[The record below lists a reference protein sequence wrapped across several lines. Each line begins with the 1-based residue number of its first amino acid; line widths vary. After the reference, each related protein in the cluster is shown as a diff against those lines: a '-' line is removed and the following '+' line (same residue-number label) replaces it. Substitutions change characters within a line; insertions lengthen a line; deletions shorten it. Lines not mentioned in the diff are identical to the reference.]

1 MVLSLLTRSF
11 LLGLLAFLPSL
22 SVYARPVV
30 ISIDAGS
37 NNGAQIGTFIG
48 LEAKKNFPELE
59 KRYDSYLAF
68 LLSPSQFKQLLPQV
82 NSLKAA
88 IDPDYQAEVNAIAAV
103 WQLNTLDKLG
113 DNKLSV
119 NEFWLLQLL
128 PDLTAVN
135 KGSALA
141 IANRSDKNPI
151 AARNLDWKSTPELRS
166 LQTINI
172 YQYEDRTLVS
182 LGFAGLAGV
191 INGFNDQGL
200 FVSLLDATEQQASTS
215 LLPQNSSSFDL
226 RTLLKHFDKI
236 APAGHELAQKSY
248 SRGHQVL
255 FADQGNIAVLEQ
267 PAGEIGKLRKTH
279 SAIINE
285 MPWNH
290 NEQLA
295 VVNCFVLKASANN
308 CYMSRDHY
316 RWGRFAYLLKA
327 FFEQNMSVGDVITV
341 MQDQANIRQAI
352 FNEDT
357 LQSIIFTPKDRALY
371 LYTQAVT
378 KSDEAHPSIEKYQLI
393 QTASKDKLIETL
405 LLVLGIGILAAAW
418 LYVLRNGKKNKRQP
432 LSDN

>member
-11 LLGLLAFLPSL
+11 LLGLLAFPSL

-59 KRYDSYLAF
+59 KRYDSYLTF

-88 IDPDYQAEVNAIAAV
+88 IDPDYQAEINAIAAV
-103 WQLNTLDKLG
+103 WQLNTLDNLG

-141 IANRSDKNPI
+141 VANRSDKNPI

-172 YQYEDRTLVS
+172 YQFEDRTLVS

-236 APAGHELAQKSY
+236 APASHELAQKSY

-295 VVNCFVLKASANN
+295 VVNCFVLKASAHN

-316 RWGRFAYLLKA
+316 RWGRFAHLLTA
-327 FFEQNMSVGDVITV
+327 FLDQNLSVEDVITV

-371 LYTQAVT
+371 LYTQAAT
-378 KSDEAHPSIEKYQLI
+378 KSEEAHPSIEKYQLI
-393 QTASKDKLIETL
+393 QTDSKDKLIETL

-418 LYVLRNGKKNKRQP
+418 LYVLRNGKKNKRPP
-432 LSDN
+432 LPDN

>member
-11 LLGLLAFLPSL
+11 LLGLLAFPSL

-30 ISIDAGS
+30 ISIDAGT

-59 KRYDSYLAF
+59 KRYDSYLTF

-88 IDPDYQAEVNAIAAV
+88 IDPDYQAEINAIAAV
-103 WQLNTLDKLG
+103 WQLNTLDNLG

-141 IANRSDKNPI
+141 VANRSDKNPI

-236 APAGHELAQKSY
+236 APASHELAQKSY

-295 VVNCFVLKASANN
+295 VVNCFVLKASAHN

-316 RWGRFAYLLKA
+316 RWGRFAHLLTA
-327 FFEQNMSVGDVITV
+327 FLEQNLSVGDVITL

-378 KSDEAHPSIEKYQLI
+378 KSEEAHPSIEKYQLI

-418 LYVLRNGKKNKRQP
+418 LYVLRNGKKNKRPP
-432 LSDN
+432 LPDN